1 MNIGRRAFLISGGV
15 AAFAQDVTF
24 RTEVK
29 LVRMLATVKDA
40 NGALIGGMEKDDFEV
55 SDNGAAQE
63 IAIFE
68 RQTAQPLSVGLMLDT
83 SGSTAKDL
91 KYEVDSIERFSKA
104 LFGSGNSGDQAA
116 LFTFN
121 HEVVKRSAFTRRQKR
136 IEEALRGVKAEAGTS
151 MYDAI
156 HLGSLEL
163 GKREGRRVMVVVTDG
178 GDTTSRIDFHAA
190 LESAHK
196 SDVVIY
202 GIVVVPISNDAGRNV
217 GGENALY
224 QFATGTGGK
233 TYLPTIG
240 KELDKAFD
248 EILRDLRTQ
257 YLIAYYPKNVP
268 LTRNRFHTVKLTAK
282 KPGLRVQSRSGY
294 YGEAAP

>member
-1 MNIGRRAFLISGGV
+1 MNIGRRAFLLTS
-15 AAFAQDVTF
+15 AAAAGAQDITF

-40 NGALIGGMEKDDFEV
+40 NGALIGGLEKEDFEV

-63 IAIFE
+63 IAHFE

-91 KYEVDSIERFSKA
+91 KYEIDSIERFSKA
-104 LFGSGNSGDQAA
+104 LFGSGNAGDQAA

-136 IEEALRGVKAEAGTS
+136 IEEALSTVKAEAGTS

-156 HLGSLEL
+156 HLGASEL
-163 GKREGRRVMVVVTDG
+163 GRREGRRVMIIVTDG
-178 GDTTSRIDFHAA
+178 GDTTSRVDFHAA

-196 SDVVIY
+196 HDVVIY

-217 GGENALY
+217 GGENSLF

-233 TYLPTIG
+233 TFLPSVG
-240 KELDKAFD
+240 AALDKAFD

-257 YLIAYYPKNVP
+257 YLITFYPKNVP
-268 LTRNRFHTVKLTAK
+268 LTRNRFHTVKLTTK